1 MKKVVVIGGG
11 TGVFSVLTGLK
22 KYPFHLTAI
31 VSIADDGGSTGKLRD
46 EFGILPPGDIRRALV
61 ALAGDD
67 SIMMS
72 EVFNFRFGE
81 KSSLKGHSLGNLLLT
96 ALEKIT
102 GNFDEAVKEAGRI
115 LRINGEV
122 IPVSL
127 ESTRLCAELEN
138 GEIVRGET
146 NIDIPKHN
154 ADLRIKKIF
163 LAPKVNANSDALR
176 AIKEADVVILGPG
189 DVYTS
194 ILPNIVVGGIKNAI
208 KKTSAEIVYITNV
221 MTKYGETHGF
231 AASDFIQEIEK
242 YLGQDVINRVVIN
255 TEKPKGKAFARYV
268 KEKEELVR
276 YDAKNINKKVKIT
289 KGDFLRKGH
298 FVRHDPE
305 KLAHALARI
314 INSE

>member
-67 SIMMS
+67 TVMMS

-102 GNFDEAVKEAGRI
+102 GSFDEAVKEAGKI

-122 IPVSL
+122 IPVAL
-127 ESTRLCAELEN
+127 KSTRLCAELEN
-138 GEIVRGET
+138 GEIVKGET
-146 NIDIPKHN
+146 NIDIPKHD
-154 ADLRIKKIF
+154 ADLRIKRIF
-163 LAPKVNANSDALR
+163 LTPQVQANSDALR

-194 ILPNIVVGGIKNAI
+194 ILPNIVVKGIKNALE
-208 KKTSAEIVYITNV
+208 KTQAEIIYITNV
-221 MTKYGETHGF
+221 MTKYGETQGF
-231 AASDFIQEIEK
+231 AASDFIREIEK
-242 YLGQDVINRVVIN
+242 YVGTGVISRVVIN
-255 TEKPKGKAFARYV
+255 TEKPKGKSFARYI
-268 KEKEELVR
+268 KEKEELVN
-276 YDAKNINKKVKIT
+276 YDAKNIGDKIKVT

-305 KLAHALARI
+305 KLAKALAKI
-314 INSE
+314 IEQK